1 MTHEEITDSIPQRSD
16 EYTQTEQSTILPF
29 NKPVSTHFFMVLL
42 SGIEPTSNYRYKK
55 AESDSRYTPKNWVGE
70 IYNGTLNDGNSV
82 KANYDIRGRSLY
94 MLSDRNEIGLTEIR
108 IPADNLLVTINN
120 GDKWTR
126 MKTTENGTRIH
137 IVATTLTIK
146 KLYLI

>member
-1 MTHEEITDSIPQRSD
+1 M
-16 EYTQTEQSTILPF
+16 
-29 NKPVSTHFFMVLL
+29 
-42 SGIEPTSNYRYKK
+42 
-55 AESDSRYTPKNWVGE
+55 
-70 IYNGTLNDGNSV
+70 NDGNSV
-82 KANYDIRGRSLY
+82 KVNYDIRGRSLY

-126 MKTTENGTRIH
+126 MKTTKNGTRIY
-137 IVATTLTIK
+137 IVATTMTIK